1 MGLLLGPDS
10 PGDRPG
16 QGTSVNVYAW
26 SFVVILVVWLGGF
39 IWYGGRPWFRRSES
53 TKDKRH

>member
-1 MGLLLGPDS
+1 M
-10 PGDRPG
+10 
-16 QGTSVNVYAW
+16 NVYAW